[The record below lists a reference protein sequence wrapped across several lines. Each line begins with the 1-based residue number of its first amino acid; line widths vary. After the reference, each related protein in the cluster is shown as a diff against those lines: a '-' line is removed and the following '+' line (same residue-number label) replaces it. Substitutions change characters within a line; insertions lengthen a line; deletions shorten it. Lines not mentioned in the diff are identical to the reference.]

1 MPNLLS
7 TDDCTFRNSLSFVC
21 LWLRRLFVL
30 HQTFDFLRTILSTT
44 TTHRSHPKNVY
55 AFQQNIF
62 TARVVHGQAPEAK
75 DVVQQTMRDDESGRE
90 RLAEN
95 NRRKRR
101 RDEEISVERSPT
113 GGYSRHVWLCRRGGK
128 DYIYACTF
136 YAASFSVHLPNSF
149 RPFVIV
155 AFIRVRLK
163 SSERASERNSYRGS
177 SP

>member
-1 MPNLLS
+1 LLKYERLHIQK
-7 TDDCTFRNSLSFVC
+7 FFSFVC
-21 LWLRRLFVL
+21 LFVAQVPQNINTPHSPNNNTPL
-30 HQTFDFLRTILSTT
+30 A
-44 TTHRSHPKNVY
+44 HPKNVY

-136 YAASFSVHLPNSF
+136 YAAVVFIYQTLPKL
-149 RPFVIV
+149 V
-155 AFIRVRLK
+155 VRL
-163 SSERASERNSYRGS
+163 
-177 SP
+177 

>member
-7 TDDCTFRNSLSFVC
+7 TDDCTCRNSLSFVC

-62 TARVVHGQAPEAK
+62 TARVVHGQAPAK
-75 DVVQQTMRDDESGRE
+75 DVVQKAMRDDESGRE

-128 DYIYACTF
+128 DYIMRVLFTPRRFRCIT
-136 YAASFSVHLPNSF
+136 LPKL
-149 RPFVIV
+149 
-155 AFIRVRLK
+155 VRL
-163 SSERASERNSYRGS
+163 
-177 SP
+177 

>member
-1 MPNLLS
+1 
-7 TDDCTFRNSLSFVC
+7 
-21 LWLRRLFVL
+21 LFVAQVPQNINTPPPKQQHTL
-30 HQTFDFLRTILSTT
+30 A
-44 TTHRSHPKNVY
+44 HPKNVY

-136 YAASFSVHLPNSF
+136 YAAVVFIYQTLPKL
-149 RPFVIV
+149 V
-155 AFIRVRLK
+155 VRL
-163 SSERASERNSYRGS
+163 
-177 SP
+177 